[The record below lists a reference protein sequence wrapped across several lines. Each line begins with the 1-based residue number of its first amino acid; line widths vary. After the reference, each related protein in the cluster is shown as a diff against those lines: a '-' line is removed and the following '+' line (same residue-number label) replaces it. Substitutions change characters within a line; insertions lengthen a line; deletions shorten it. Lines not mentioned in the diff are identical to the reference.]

1 MGLST
6 IHISKDIENLGM
18 GSKSAHSLIRIVCE
32 ITFYMIV
39 CAQTCCWCCITTS
52 WRLYSAT
59 EESIWTLVGILLL
72 LCNLYLRYAIRNI
85 KKDFMADIFITK
97 FYLNITIFTFICYI
111 YFMVMIDVPMYIRMH
126 SEDLKAGKKFNTIL
140 QGLLLSMNCDVI
152 EYKWSSWAEEA
163 YWQTP
168 YFAMM
173 VWAS

>member
-1 MGLST
+1 
-6 IHISKDIENLGM
+6 
-18 GSKSAHSLIRIVCE
+18 
-32 ITFYMIV
+32 
-39 CAQTCCWCCITTS
+39 
-52 WRLYSAT
+52 
-59 EESIWTLVGILLL
+59 
-72 LCNLYLRYAIRNI
+72 
-85 KKDFMADIFITK
+85 MADIFITK

-173 VWAS
+173 VWASQVMAHQPWIYTVNPANRSMSIRTIPNVSGLVKENEKRKDSGEEKEINNKKMK